1 MFTYNESIN
10 NCNSMYEDVCR
21 RLFTYHR
28 VWKEKTNSMSSSK
41 TLRHNRLKRHKMLW
55 GGKCGITQKTCEV
68 KLWICT
74 HSTPPQIL
82 AWGYYTSERGCLCGD
97 LRINCTSFSKTA
109 IHHCMVFSTRA
120 VQLKRYSWSH

>member
-1 MFTYNESIN
+1 MFTYNERIN
-10 NCNSMYEDVCR
+10 SCNSMYEDLRR

-28 VWKEKTNSMSSSK
+28 VWKEKTNSTNSSK
-41 TLRHNRLKRHKMLW
+41 TLRHNGLKRHKMLW

-68 KLWICT
+68 KLWIRT

-97 LRINCTSFSKTA
+97 LWINCTSFSKSA
-109 IHHCMVFSTRA
+109 IHHHMVFSTRA
-120 VQLKRYSWSH
+120 VELKCFSWSH